1 MEYNIQ
7 KYGAMKIMFS
17 FLADLKNNLN
27 RDKVIVF
34 LSLIILIISFALAVL
49 PKSSSDLDIL
59 TDLQSADNDNF
70 IMKGTVIND
79 GKPVDSSLVWIVL
92 RGEHG
97 NERSPSPNYYTT
109 GDEGEFV
116 FREIPKYISGYIERK
131 NVSPA
136 KKPGNNEE
144 EDKNNETTPKGSA
157 TKSVSEA
164 PLEKVQEISVF
175 AKSLKSNEEGEKI
188 MKITDAGTRRV
199 GKIDY
204 RSIAYLP
211 IIFLMS
217 IFFPFIIKSNK
228 IKYLSSIIGAFLL
241 SGGMILTI
249 GIGIYYIS
257 SINLAES
264 LSLGFAHIAKFNN
277 EWALSLTSPSN
288 SADGFW
294 VPLWVLL
301 ISVVGAS
308 LFTVSIIVTQIKE
321 RPDFSQLDNA
331 NPDSQKL
338 LKFNTI
344 IEKIVRHQFYMFFS
358 PIGSIFVYQLL
369 VAAKAANQ
377 PVTIAIAALGSAP
390 MLNMILDKAINA
402 TESLVGKEKIASK
415 ENK

>member
-1 MEYNIQ
+1 
-7 KYGAMKIMFS
+7 
-17 FLADLKNNLN
+17 
-27 RDKVIVF
+27 
-34 LSLIILIISFALAVL
+34 
-49 PKSSSDLDIL
+49 
-59 TDLQSADNDNF
+59 
-70 IMKGTVIND
+70 MKGTVIND

-228 IKYLSSIIGAFLL
+228 IKYLSSIIGAFLQ
-241 SGGMILTI
+241 
-249 GIGIYYIS
+249 
-257 SINLAES
+257 
-264 LSLGFAHIAKFNN
+264 
-277 EWALSLTSPSN
+277 
-288 SADGFW
+288 
-294 VPLWVLL
+294 L
-301 ISVVGAS
+301 I
-308 LFTVSIIVTQIKE
+308 
-321 RPDFSQLDNA
+321 
-331 NPDSQKL
+331 
-338 LKFNTI
+338 
-344 IEKIVRHQFYMFFS
+344 
-358 PIGSIFVYQLL
+358 
-369 VAAKAANQ
+369 
-377 PVTIAIAALGSAP
+377 
-390 MLNMILDKAINA
+390 
-402 TESLVGKEKIASK
+402 
-415 ENK
+415 